1 MEKGF
6 VILFLSGKNS
16 LTLFFV
22 QIISRQVCACTF
34 YFIGTLY
41 KNVFFHFA
49 KSSIT
54 LKVSFILKVIFWCLW
69 LWQSHLKET
78 VYNYYLY
85 FKLLFAAHHWYWTQ
99 VSSNGYFLKCRFCR
113 LQGWFWWTWVN
124 ITSHRSSE
132 SKNTIA
138 KLSINATTL
147 IWFCYKDKKG
157 INS

>member
-6 VILFLSGKNS
+6 VILFLSGKNN

-22 QIISRQVCACTF
+22 QIIPRQVCACTF

-54 LKVSFILKVIFWCLW
+54 LKVSFILKVIFLVFMVM
-69 LWQSHLKET
+69 T
-78 VYNYYLY
+78 GPFNYYLY
-85 FKLLFAAHHWYWTQ
+85 FKLSFAAHHWYWTQ
-99 VSSNGYFLKCRFCR
+99 VSSNGHFLKCRFCR

-124 ITSHRSSE
+124 ITSHRSSK

-138 KLSINATTL
+138 KLSINSTTL